1 MKADFYCE
9 KIMPNNTR
17 KIVFTATFVALAVG
31 GGFAEQIPNVE
42 IVTMTVF
49 LAGAL
54 LGPVSGLVAGI
65 LTAYLFSMLNPLGAT
80 PNSILIARILAWG
93 LCGAVAGAVPV
104 RREVSLASQIM
115 LGAYGMLLTVVYQFL
130 IAASYA
136 ISTNLNWNAVLANLT
151 LSAWFS
157 GLHVLSNTL
166 IFAIILPI
174 LIRRLSALPIF
185 QSRIARHKA

>member
-1 MKADFYCE
+1 
-9 KIMPNNTR
+9 MPDNTR
-17 KIVFTATFVALAVG
+17 KIAFTAAFVALAVG

-65 LTAYLFSMLNPLGAT
+65 LTAYLFSVLNPLGAT

-93 LCGAVAGAVPV
+93 ICGAVAGVLPI
-104 RREVSLASQIM
+104 RREVSIMSQIM
-115 LGAYGMLLTVVYQFL
+115 LGAYGMLLTIVYQFL
-130 IAASYA
+130 MAASYA
-136 ISTNLNWNAVLANLT
+136 ISTNLNWNAVLANL
-151 LSAWFS
+151 AIGVWFS

-174 LIRRLSALPIF
+174 LLQRLSTLPVF
-185 QSRIARHKA
+185 QSRIATTRSLTGK

>member
-1 MKADFYCE
+1 
-9 KIMPNNTR
+9 MPNNTR
-17 KIVFTATFVALAVG
+17 KIAFIAAFVALAVG

-54 LGPVSGLVAGI
+54 LGPAPGLVAGI
-65 LTAYLFSMLNPLGAT
+65 STAYLFSVLNPLGAT
-80 PNSILIARILAWG
+80 PNSILIARIIAWG
-93 LCGAVAGAVPV
+93 LCGAVAGLLPI
-104 RREVSLASQIM
+104 RYEVSIASRIF
-115 LGAYGMLLTVVYQFL
+115 LGACGLLLTVVYQFL

-136 ISTNLNWNAVLANLT
+136 ISTNLDWNAIIASLA

-174 LIRRLSALPIF
+174 LIRRLLALPVF
-185 QSRIARHKA
+185 QTRIATTRSLTGK

>member
-1 MKADFYCE
+1 
-9 KIMPNNTR
+9 MPNNTR
-17 KIVFTATFVALAVG
+17 KIAFTAAFVALAVG

-42 IVTMTVF
+42 IVSMTIF

-54 LGPVSGLVAGI
+54 LGQVSGLVTGI

-93 LCGAVAGAVPV
+93 LCGAVAGMIPI
-104 RREVSLASQIM
+104 RREVSITWQIM
-115 LGAYGMLLTVVYQFL
+115 LGVCGLLLTIVYQFL
-130 IAASYA
+130 MAASYA
-136 ISTNLNWNAVLANLT
+136 ISTNLNWNAVLANLA

-174 LIRRLSALPIF
+174 LLQRLSTLPVF
-185 QSRIARHKA
+185 QSRIATKQSPAGK